1 VGKKEIDDELAA
13 LPLDTGEELGAMPEL
28 QLVLS
33 NENEV
38 VAHLTEEVIRTI
50 LNSDLKAELEKRGVP
65 HGFPLT
71 ATWRQLI
78 QNPIEEQT
86 QPSKMRGPTGPEGG
100 DELKIFTSLVK
111 L

>member
-33 NENEV
+33 NEN
-38 VAHLTEEVIRTI
+38 EVIRTI